1 MNSSRGPAV
10 LVAAVLAGAVLLTGC
25 GSGIGGSGAP
35 GYVGG
40 SGFTVLAGKDRVKP
54 GTITGTTLDGKQV
67 SLSDY
72 AGKVVVV
79 NVWGSWCGPCRAEAA
94 HLAQAA
100 DELAAK
106 GVVFLG
112 INTRDNSAATAL
124 AFEQKRHVPYPS
136 IFDPGGRTLLAFN
149 GTLNPTA
156 IPTTVVI
163 DAQGRVAARI
173 SGPVGSAQ
181 TLVDLVDQVN
191 KEAGT

>member
-1 MNSSRGPAV
+1 MKPSRRTAAL
-10 LVAAVLAGAVLLTGC
+10 LVAALAGAVALSGC
-25 GSGIGGSGAP
+25 AADLNGSGAP
-35 GYVGG
+35 GYIAG
-40 SGFTVLAGKDRVKP
+40 SGFTVLPGKDRVKP
-54 GTITGTTLDGKQV
+54 GAISGETLDGKQV

-79 NVWGSWCGPCRAEAA
+79 NVWGSWCGPCRAEAGT
-94 HLAQAA
+94 LVKAA
-100 DELAAK
+100 DQLASR

-112 INTRDNSAATAL
+112 INTRDDGRGTAL
-124 AFEQKRHVPYPS
+124 AFEQARHVPYPS
-136 IFDPGGRTLLAFN
+136 IFDPGGRTLLAFH

-173 SGPVGSAQ
+173 SGPVPSAQ
-181 TLVDLVDQVN
+181 TLADLVDQVN